1 MKCPSC
7 GFEEDAAK
15 YCKQCGAP
23 MISDKK
29 AEWLGTPQY
38 TGITIS
44 PPTASQGL
52 RVEDLEEVGLHEDD
66 PHMASGEPTGSAGSE
81 AGNSFGVFL
90 IMAIV
95 VALLI
100 FGVTMFRQTQGG

>member
-23 MISDKK
+23 MVSDKK
-29 AEWLGTPQY
+29 AEYMGVPQY

-52 RVEDLEEVGLHEDD
+52 KVEDIEEVGLHDED
-66 PHMASGEPTGSAGSE
+66 PHLSSGEVMSSSSE
-81 AGNSFGVFL
+81 AGNSFGIFL

-95 VALLI
+95 VALVI
-100 FGVTMFRQTQGG
+100 FAFKMFAPQGV

>member
-1 MKCPSC
+1 MMKCPSC
-7 GFEEDAAK
+7 GFEEDKAK

-23 MISDKK
+23 MVTDKK
-29 AEWLGTPQY
+29 AEYIGVPQY

-52 RVEDLEEVGLHEDD
+52 KVEDLEETDLLDD
-66 PHMASGEPTGSAGSE
+66 PRMQGNPELGTVGGGE
-81 AGNSFGVFL
+81 NSFGIFL

-95 VALLI
+95 VALVLFGIMI
-100 FGVTMFRQTQGG
+100 FRKTTGG

>member
-7 GFEEDAAK
+7 GFEENAAK

-23 MISDKK
+23 MISESK
-29 AEWLGTPQY
+29 AAYVGTPKY

-52 RVEDLEEVGLHEDD
+52 SVDDLEEVGLHEND
-66 PHMASGEPTGSAGSE
+66 PHLQGEMGGAGSE
-81 AGNSFGVFL
+81 SGNAFGLFL

-95 VALLI
+95 VVLVV
-100 FGVTMFRQTQGG
+100 FGVSIFNQAGG

>member
-7 GFEEDAAK
+7 GFEESAAK

-23 MISDKK
+23 MITDKK
-29 AEWLGTPQY
+29 AEYVGAPQY

-52 RVEDLEEVGLHEDD
+52 KVEDLEELGLAEDD
-66 PHMASGEPTGSAGSE
+66 PHLGSSEIMGGASSE
-81 AGNSFGVFL
+81 TGNSFGVFL

-100 FGVTMFRQTQGG
+100 FAVQMFRQTGGG